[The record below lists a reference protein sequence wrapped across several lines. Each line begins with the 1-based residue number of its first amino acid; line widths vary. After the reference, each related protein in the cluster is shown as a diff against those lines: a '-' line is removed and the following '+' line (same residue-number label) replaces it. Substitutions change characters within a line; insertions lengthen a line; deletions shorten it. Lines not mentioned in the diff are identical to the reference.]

1 MANCVN
7 INLPEVKELAE
18 KLQAPIAVVGTAI
31 NIWQE
36 KNNSDEIPKYEELK
50 DYLYKGNEIL
60 NNNNINSNI
69 KEGVAELFEENPE
82 LANQVYEALGFNNNI
97 TLETEKGSIYY
108 LKNGKTKRDKKT
120 STGRIE
126 KFSES
131 DKTVYITEEDFK
143 TLRENSEGLKDLEWS
158 NNSVTVTNDSNRKT
172 TISVKN
178 NPEIGLMPLE
188 LVKGI
193 EETETGY
200 REDKRINIKSYSFL
214 PNGVSFHVGHKI
226 VSINNQITPQQKQQ
240 AQQLYS

>member
-82 LANQVYEALGFNNNI
+82 LANES
-97 TLETEKGSIYY
+97 ETSDEVMSK
-108 LKNGKTKRDKKT
+108 LLANKTIDKKC
-120 STGRIE
+120 S
-126 KFSES
+126 
-131 DKTVYITEEDFK
+131 
-143 TLRENSEGLKDLEWS
+143 
-158 NNSVTVTNDSNRKT
+158 
-172 TISVKN
+172 
-178 NPEIGLMPLE
+178 
-188 LVKGI
+188 
-193 EETETGY
+193 
-200 REDKRINIKSYSFL
+200 
-214 PNGVSFHVGHKI
+214 
-226 VSINNQITPQQKQQ
+226 
-240 AQQLYS
+240 